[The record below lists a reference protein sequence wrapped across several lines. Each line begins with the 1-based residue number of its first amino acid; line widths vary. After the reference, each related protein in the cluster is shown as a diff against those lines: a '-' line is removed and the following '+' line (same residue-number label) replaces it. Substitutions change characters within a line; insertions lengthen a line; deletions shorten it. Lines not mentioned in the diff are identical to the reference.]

1 MCVKVNNLFACGV
14 RVKPIFGTAFHKKG
28 LLVLVNMSS
37 HSLALSNTGGRQ
49 KTRSAC
55 PPAAA
60 GYRIGFIPEYYKKY
74 PTVFSEG
81 YFLF

>member
-60 GYRIGFIPEYYKKY
+60 GYRIGFIHGSRGFFILNFTKIA
-74 PTVFSEG
+74 FH
-81 YFLF
+81 

>member
-37 HSLALSNTGGRQ
+37 HSLALSNTVEDKKHGRLAHLLRRV
-49 KTRSAC
+49 TESVSFTAL
-55 PPAAA
+55 A
-60 GYRIGFIPEYYKKY
+60 GF
-74 PTVFSEG
+74 
-81 YFLF
+81 YFKFNVSRV